1 MISNGIDL
9 VKINRFESLKNNNS
23 FMNKTFTEKEL
34 KYINFRDN
42 TTSTIAG
49 LYASKE
55 AFLKALKKGLD
66 YCPLKDI
73 EILHDNNSPYIVFH
87 NDSSVKNISLSI
99 SHDGDYAVAIVSMFI

>member
-9 VKINRFESLKNNNS
+9 VKIDRFEDLKNNAI
-23 FMNKTFTEKEL
+23 FMNKTFTDKEL
-34 KYINFRDN
+34 EYIKFRN
-42 TTSTIAG
+42 NNTSTIAG

-73 EILHDNNSPYIVFH
+73 EVLHDNNAPFIVFH
-87 NDSSVKNISLSI
+87 NDSNIESSLSI
-99 SHDGDYAVAIVSMFI
+99 SHDGEYAIAIVSILS